1 MFIFAVSKLLFA
13 VRMPP
18 THVGCFRIYAIV
30 NVFRLRRVGCAET
43 LPEVLRKEPRQHV
56 AQPCRIRQ
64 R

>member
-18 THVGCFRIYAIV
+18 TPVGCFRIYAIV

-43 LPEVLRKEPRQHV
+43 PRRF
-56 AQPCRIRQ
+56 CEKNLDNT
-64 R
+64 